1 MKKYNIQ
8 NYLINKFELK
18 LFQDFHYNLKQ
29 KSTAVDM
36 DLKALYY
43 EGEDFIDE
51 EWLSEMQQETTDME
65 GLEFDLGNGNSFT
78 YSINDQYRNTLID
91 KNANIDDFFDD
102 YIVI

>member
-1 MKKYNIQ
+1 MRFSGSKLLLNLFFVFILFYLTYHIFNGRYNIQ

-51 EWLSEMQQETTDME
+51 LSKQNSLPLPGETVLKLD
-65 GLEFDLGNGNSFT
+65 
-78 YSINDQYRNTLID
+78 
-91 KNANIDDFFDD
+91 
-102 YIVI
+102 

>member
-1 MKKYNIQ
+1 MRFSGSKLLLNLFFIFILFYLTYHIFNGRYNIQ

-51 EWLSEMQQETTDME
+51 LSKQNSLPLPGETILKLD
-65 GLEFDLGNGNSFT
+65 
-78 YSINDQYRNTLID
+78 
-91 KNANIDDFFDD
+91 
-102 YIVI
+102 

>member
-1 MKKYNIQ
+1 MRFFSSKILLNIVFIFLLVYLAYHTLNGKYNLQ

-29 KSTAVDM
+29 KSLAVDM

-51 EWLSEMQQETTDME
+51 LSKQ
-65 GLEFDLGNGNSFT
+65 
-78 YSINDQYRNTLID
+78 YSEPEDGEIILKLD
-91 KNANIDDFFDD
+91 
-102 YIVI
+102 

>member
-1 MKKYNIQ
+1 MRFSGSKLLLNLFFVFILFYLTYHIFNGRYNIQ

-43 EGEDFIDE
+43 EGEDFFDE
-51 EWLSEMQQETTDME
+51 LSKQNSLPQLGETILKLD
-65 GLEFDLGNGNSFT
+65 
-78 YSINDQYRNTLID
+78 
-91 KNANIDDFFDD
+91 
-102 YIVI
+102 